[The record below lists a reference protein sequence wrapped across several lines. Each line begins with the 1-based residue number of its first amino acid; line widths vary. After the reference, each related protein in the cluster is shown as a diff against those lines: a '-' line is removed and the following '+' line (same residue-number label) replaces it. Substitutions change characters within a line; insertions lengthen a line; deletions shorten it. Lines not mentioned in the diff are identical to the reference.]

1 MLPNKVIPFRK
12 SIIPKM
18 LVVLGELENAPCDMI
33 KLYRL
38 HGRKFSSLNE
48 YVSTIE
54 YLFALNKVS
63 LTNEGV
69 LSYVA

>member
-12 SIIPKM
+12 SVIPKM
-18 LVVLGELENAPCDMI
+18 LVILNALEKGSCDVIELYNTH
-33 KLYRL
+33 KS
-38 HGRKFSSLNE
+38 GFSSMNE
-48 YVSTIE
+48 FVSTIE

-63 LTNEGV
+63 MTDEGV